1 VSEANTPAAG
11 ETFGAA
17 ASSNRAPLTPAAVDR
32 LKRLAATASIA
43 VALTLIAAKLGAWL
57 ATSSVSLLSTL
68 IDSLLDLAAS
78 VVNFIAIRH
87 AAQPADREH
96 RFGHGKAEPIAG
108 FAQAAFVSGSAGFL
122 LIQSVERL
130 INPTAVNNEI
140 IGIGVMVL
148 SIVMTLALVLFQRSV
163 VRRTGS
169 VAINAD
175 QLHYQS
181 DLLVN
186 ASVIVALLL
195 AWQFHWFLAD
205 PLFAI
210 AIAGYILYSARE
222 ILVHSFDM
230 LMDKELPD
238 ADRRR
243 IVDIAEAQPGVISVH
258 DLRTRLSGSR
268 VFIQIHLELN
278 GELRL
283 WDAHTIAEGVMKQI
297 EEAFPNAEVLIH
309 EDPHGVREKRDTFE
323 E

>member
-1 VSEANTPAAG
+1 MTAADAGLGSGVAG
-11 ETFGAA
+11 ETMPA
-17 ASSNRAPLTPAAVDR
+17 ASMAR
-32 LKRLAATASIA
+32 LKRLAATASVA

-78 VVNFIAIRH
+78 AVNFIAIRT

-130 INPTAVNNEI
+130 INPTPISNGM
-140 IGIGVMVL
+140 IGIGVMGL
-148 SIVMTLALVLFQRSV
+148 SIVLTLALVLFQRSV

-169 VAINAD
+169 VAIGAD
-175 QLHYQS
+175 QLHYQT

-195 AWQFHWFLAD
+195 AWQLNWTIAD

-210 AIAGYILYSARE
+210 AIAGYILFSARQ
-222 ILVHSFDM
+222 ILVSSFDM

-243 IVDIAEAQPGVISVH
+243 IVEIAEAHPDVISAH

-268 VFIQIHLELN
+268 VFIQIHLELP
-278 GELRL
+278 GEMRLR
-283 WDAHTIAEGVMKQI
+283 DAHDIADEVMKRI
-297 EEAFPNAEVLIH
+297 EAAFPDAEVLIH
-309 EDPHGVREKRDTFE
+309 EDPHGVSEKRDVFGE
-323 E
+323 